1 MKTISLLGST
11 GSIGTQCLDVCR
23 HHPEEYKVMAMT
35 CHQNIETFS
44 GLVGEFRPKVAV
56 CAKEEDALLL
66 AKEFPETEFFYGQ
79 EGIMVAATMAVDL
92 VVNAL
97 SGVAGLAPT
106 YGAIKAGRDI
116 ALANKETLVAGGSLV
131 MPAAKEHGISLF
143 PVDSEHCAIFQC
155 FQGVTADQVEKLIL
169 TGSGGPF
176 RQYSYDAME
185 RATVVQALQHPN
197 WAMGAKITI
206 DSATM
211 MNKGLEFI
219 EAMWLFDQPADKIQI
234 VIHPQS
240 IVHSMVQL
248 VDGNVMAQMG
258 PVDMRLPIALAMS
271 WPKRLENQYKQLDF
285 TKAMNLTFEKPDLE
299 KFRCL
304 KLALQVAHQGGSYPI
319 VMNAANEELVHLIL
333 EEKIMFGQLSRY
345 LEECLAEHKGEKFLT
360 VEDVLA
366 IDKEARMKARELCG
380 VTQ

>member
-35 CHQNIETFS
+35 CHQNIETFRN
-44 GLVGEFRPKVAV
+44 LVGEFRPHLAV
-56 CAKEEDALLL
+56 CDREEDAL
-66 AKEFPETEFFYGQ
+66 AMGKDFPETEFFHGK
-79 EGIMVAATMAVDL
+79 EGLMVAATMDADL

-131 MPAAKEHGISLF
+131 MPAAKEQGVSMF

-155 FQGVTADQVEKLIL
+155 LQGVESEQVEKLIL

-185 RATVVQALQHPN
+185 RATLAQALQHPN
-197 WAMGAKITI
+197 WSMGAKITI

-219 EAMWLFDQPADKIQI
+219 EAMWLFDQSPDKIQI

-240 IVHSMVQL
+240 IIHSMVQL

-258 PVDMRLPIALAMS
+258 PVDMRIPIALSMS

-285 TKAMNLTFEKPDLE
+285 TKTMNLTFEKPDLE

-304 KLALQVAHQGGSYPI
+304 KLALQVAQQGGSYPI
-319 VMNAANEELVHLIL
+319 VMNAANEELVHLVL

-345 LEECLAEHKGEKFLT
+345 LEECIAAHQGEKFST
-360 VEDVLA
+360 VEEILS
-366 IDKEARMKARELCG
+366 IDEEARRKARELCG
-380 VTQ
+380 VMQ